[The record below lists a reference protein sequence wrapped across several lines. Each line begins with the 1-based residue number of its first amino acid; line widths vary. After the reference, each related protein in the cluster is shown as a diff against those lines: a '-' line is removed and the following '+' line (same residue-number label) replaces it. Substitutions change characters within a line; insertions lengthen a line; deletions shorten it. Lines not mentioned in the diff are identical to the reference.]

1 MPRAAQVPTGRGTEK
16 QSVAR
21 PHSGKESSPKRRGIL
36 TQAVTWVDPED
47 LPLRETRRS
56 QKDKSCLLPRTG
68 RPQAV
73 TLLETQ
79 SGAAG
84 AGMGEG
90 SGARSSHGLRVPGL
104 QDAKFWRRA
113 AVSRA

>member
-1 MPRAAQVPTGRGTEK
+1 MPHAAQVPTGRGTEK

-21 PHSGKESSPKRRGIL
+21 LHSGKESSPKRRGIL

-90 SGARSSHGLRVPGL
+90 ARSSHGLRVPGL